1 MPELS
6 LEQRTNFLLGLFVAS
21 LVAANLLGLKV
32 ASFGL
37 FEASVGI
44 LVFPILFLITDII
57 EEVHGAEKATE
68 FVYIGLAT
76 LVFILI
82 VTVIAVM
89 LPTAERSFVSHEDY
103 SSIFGTTLRIFVA
116 SIIGFFISQMH
127 DVWAFNFWKQK
138 TDGKSLWL
146 RNNASTIVSQ
156 FIDTTIFM
164 FVAFYAI

>member
-32 ASFGL
+32 ASFGI

-44 LVFPILFLITDII
+44 IVFPILFLITDVI
-57 EEVHGAEKATE
+57 EEVHGSKKATE

-76 LVFILI
+76 LVFILF

-103 SSIFGTTLRIFVA
+103 SAIFGTTLRIFVA
-116 SIIGFFISQMH
+116 SIVGFFISQMH
-127 DVWAFNFWKQK
+127 DVWAFALLHNL
-138 TDGKSLWL
+138 DVCPLSLPHH
-146 RNNASTIVSQ
+146 
-156 FIDTTIFM
+156 
-164 FVAFYAI
+164 YAPAPARA